1 MIDLGATTLKDC
13 LSFLS
18 IPAYYASS
26 IGIIVLIIRYAG
38 KWIFKKVV
46 EDIIKK
52 CYEENL
58 QKGVSAEIDKKVED
72 CKEELKEELREE
84 IFKGTE
90 NLIENHS
97 IKCKNT
103 NLEHNDQRY
112 LLRQEFKMF
121 LDSQAKTNEKLEISI
136 SEIRNT
142 CNQIL
147 LKLTD

>member
-1 MIDLGATTLKDC
+1 MIDLGATTLKDF

-18 IPAYYASS
+18 IPAYYVSGVGVGVA
-26 IGIIVLIIRYAG
+26 IIRYGG
-38 KWIFKKVV
+38 KRILKSVIDELIKDYY
-46 EDIIKK
+46 DI
-52 CYEENL
+52 NL
-58 QKGVSAEIDKKVED
+58 KTNVSSEIDTKIKD
-72 CKEELKEELREE
+72 SKSTFKTELKAEMIEE
-84 IFKGTE
+84 IEET
-90 NLIENHS
+90 IENHS
-97 IKCKNT
+97 IKCKSN

>member
-1 MIDLGATTLKDC
+1 MIDLGATTLKEC
-13 LSFLS
+13 LTFLS

-26 IGIIVLIIRYAG
+26 IGIIVLIIRYGG
-38 KWIFKKVV
+38 KWIFKKLI
-46 EDIIKK
+46 EDAIKEYYK
-52 CYEENL
+52 NNL
-58 QKGVSAEIDKKVED
+58 KDGVTNEIDKKVKD
-72 CKEELKEELREE
+72 CKDELKEELKKEILEE
-84 IFKGTE
+84 VEDI
-90 NLIENHS
+90 IENHT

>member
-26 IGIIVLIIRYAG
+26 IGIIVLIIKYAG

-52 CYEENL
+52 YYEDNL
-58 QKGVSAEIDKKVED
+58 QKGVSSEIDKKVKD
-72 CKEELKEELREE
+72 CKEELKEEILEE
-84 IFKGTE
+84 TE
-90 NLIENHS
+90 NLIENHT

>member
-26 IGIIVLIIRYAG
+26 IGIIVLIIKYAG

-52 CYEENL
+52 YYEDNL
-58 QKGVSAEIDKKVED
+58 QKGVSSEIDKKVKD
-72 CKEELKEELREE
+72 CKEELKEE
-84 IFKGTE
+84 IFEKTE
-90 NLIENHS
+90 NLIENHT